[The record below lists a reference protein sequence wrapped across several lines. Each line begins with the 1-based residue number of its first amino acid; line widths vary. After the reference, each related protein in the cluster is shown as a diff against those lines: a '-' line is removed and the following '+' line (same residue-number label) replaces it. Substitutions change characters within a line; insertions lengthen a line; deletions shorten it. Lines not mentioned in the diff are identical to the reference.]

1 MAHHCQQGRHRLY
14 PGSLPREGE
23 PVGGR
28 ELIAITVPA
37 RSSGFWGRGRDHL
50 PGATPVTDR
59 SSQAAFRHQRHEPR
73 RPRSDT
79 LRPAIPKHRTSTTQP
94 ISPASNLLSLCLFL
108 VLGWN
113 FFVVYSLHF
122 VSARRMG
129 GRGRLHGAVW
139 RVIYT
144 LGPLAIPILCL
155 FVFYLSYRLDLTH
168 NLSYV
173 VLLADWAFFLVF
185 WTRDYLS
192 TRRI

>member
-1 MAHHCQQGRHRLY
+1 
-14 PGSLPREGE
+14 
-23 PVGGR
+23 
-28 ELIAITVPA
+28 
-37 RSSGFWGRGRDHL
+37 
-50 PGATPVTDR
+50 
-59 SSQAAFRHQRHEPR
+59 
-73 RPRSDT
+73 
-79 LRPAIPKHRTSTTQP
+79 
-94 ISPASNLLSLCLFL
+94 
-108 VLGWN
+108 
-113 FFVVYSLHF
+113 
-122 VSARRMG
+122 MG